1 MNSFLGTT
9 TGMIHTRDIC
19 ICHVVAL
26 APEPNPRPQTR
37 RQLISGS
44 ENFIGD
50 ETKPFIA
57 QIPYSVD
64 LNSDDR
70 PALSMVQRSLRTVIE
85 EREAAATPFLHVFPR
100 EALLDPSRPGP
111 AVNKL
116 CPGTKFLRV
125 ADRPRHPIHSKR
137 TLIVVQLFMKCSRVE
152 LRDLTSKP

>member
-26 APEPNPRPQTR
+26 APEPNPRAQTR

-85 EREAAATPFLHVFPR
+85 EREGLCWCGCGLRGSSERRLTTTFSTAAATPFLHVFPR

-111 AVNKL
+111 AVNKS
-116 CPGTKFLRV
+116 CPGV
-125 ADRPRHPIHSKR
+125 
-137 TLIVVQLFMKCSRVE
+137 
-152 LRDLTSKP
+152 DLHNGGKNCI